1 MLKNLRFK
9 ALIIS
14 FLPFISYFLFP
25 TSVAHAL
32 TKEIA
37 FESVSEDTAQR
48 KSASVDSQQTGA
60 SALAEEIPSDIISAT
75 EQAATTQAV
84 IIIQVHSYQS

>member
-25 TSVAHAL
+25 ASVVHAL

-37 FESVSEDTAQR
+37 SQPVSEGTAQP
-48 KSASVDSQQTGA
+48 KNASVDSQQTGA
-60 SALAEEIPSDIISAT
+60 SAPAEEIPSDTSAP
-75 EQAATTQAV
+75 EQTATTQAV
-84 IIIQVHSYQS
+84 NSTQVHYYQS